1 VRGLAEHWSGRQ
13 WVHCSSSKAG
23 PLHPAFAELQRLY
36 AAHTVPLVQP
46 GAAAED
52 EECRRSALLPEA
64 IAQLAKGQRGY
75 IKDWHLVQQLAP
87 GEAPPYTTPDIF
99 ADDCAWR
106 RGTA

>member
-1 VRGLAEHWSGRQ
+1 MRGFAEHWPGRR
-13 WVHCSSSKAG
+13 WVECSSSRAG

-52 EECRRSALLPEA
+52 ECRSSTLLPEA

-87 GEAPPYTTPDIF
+87 GDEAPYTTPDIF